1 MRPELGRRAR
11 VLLARFVNLKTDTA
25 MNEKETPQNGG
36 NGVSQA
42 EDTAQSGVELVETPE
57 SIALERDRLAG
68 EKTELQNALLRLAAE
83 FDNSRKRIERE
94 RAELIEYAS
103 ADALKALL
111 PVVDD
116 FERALKNHAALH
128 GKGAE
133 FVKGI
138 ELIYQRMV
146 DALKK
151 MGVEP
156 IVTEGQLF
164 DPNIHEAI
172 ERVPTEEAEDQAIV
186 GEYQRGYQFKGK
198 LLRPAMVRV
207 AVRP

>member
-1 MRPELGRRAR
+1 
-11 VLLARFVNLKTDTA
+11 

-146 DALKK
+146 DVLTKL
-151 MGVEP
+151 GLQP
-156 IVTEGQLF
+156 IEAQSKVF
-164 DPNIHEAI
+164 DPNLHHAI
-172 ERVPTEEAEDQAIV
+172 EMVHDEQYEEPTVIDEL
-186 GEYQRGYQFKGK
+186 QRGYTLKGR
-198 LLRPAMVRV
+198 LLRPSMVRV
-207 AVRP
+207 AGRE